1 MASGSTALLSNES
14 GESDDEFVESN
25 ERGSNRLGQN
35 VENGAMQSTEH
46 AMKQFSTEDVE
57 EPTSQDYFFLSLF
70 TTIFCCLPLG
80 IIALIFS
87 MKAGR
92 LFRAEDEYGGR
103 QLAIVSMAINTIAVV
118 CGIVIIG
125 VLLIYFVLT

>member
-46 AMKQFSTEDVE
+46 AMKQFSVSSRVVS
-57 EPTSQDYFFLSLF
+57 PLS
-70 TTIFCCLPLG
+70 PLWG
-80 IIALIFS
+80 
-87 MKAGR
+87 
-92 LFRAEDEYGGR
+92 
-103 QLAIVSMAINTIAVV
+103 T
-118 CGIVIIG
+118 
-125 VLLIYFVLT
+125 FVLVCNCLVRV